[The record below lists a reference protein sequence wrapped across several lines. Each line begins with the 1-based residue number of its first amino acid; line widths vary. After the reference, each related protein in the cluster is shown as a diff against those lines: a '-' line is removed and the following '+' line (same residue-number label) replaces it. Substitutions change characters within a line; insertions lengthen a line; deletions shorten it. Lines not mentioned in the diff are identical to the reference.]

1 MNNKIGAALWIFFL
15 TMTFPVAEVLAQ
27 VPQPL
32 ALPNLTI
39 AGSVYVVAKQPDG
52 GIVFAGSFSSVNG
65 VARKNVARLLP
76 SGALDPNWNPSPNG
90 FGGIYSLIT
99 DDVGRVYIAG
109 GFTQIGGQTR
119 NGFARLSA
127 GASGLA
133 DSAWVPP
140 SLGSGS
146 FINALALS
154 PDGYL
159 YVANDGSRRLVRIA
173 TGGTGALDPVW
184 SPSIEGSIR
193 AILPFNDGNIYVG
206 GLFLSNQPDRRGCLA
221 RISAS
226 GTGTVDTAW
235 QGDEAFIFGDGCNVN
250 AIATYDGAL
259 FVGGGFN
266 SIEGGISAHNDLAK
280 ILPQG
285 IGTLDRTWITE
296 LFPNSQQSINSL
308 AVDGHG
314 SIFVGGQFNAIC
326 QQGSGA
332 NVTCRTQFG
341 LAKLSTASSGAL
353 DETWKPCTSQPSS
366 SFFPSIFVS
375 ADTTGLI
382 VTDGNNVGGV
392 MVLGTQTRQGV
403 AVLPTQSE
411 QIFRSGFE

>member
-15 TMTFPVAEVLAQ
+15 MMAFPVAEVLAQ

-52 GIVFAGSFSSVNG
+52 GIVFAGFFSSVNG
-65 VARKNVARLLP
+65 VARKDVARLLP
-76 SGALDPNWNPSPNG
+76 SGALDLNWNPSPNS
-90 FGGIYSLIT
+90 FGIQRLVT
-99 DDVGRVYIAG
+99 DDAGRVYIAG

-119 NGFARLSA
+119 SGLARLSA
-127 GASGLA
+127 GAAGLA
-133 DSAWVPP
+133 DAAWVPP

-146 FINALALS
+146 FIDALALS

-184 SPSIEGSIR
+184 SPSIEGSVR
-193 AILPFNDGNIYVG
+193 VILPFNDGNIYVG
-206 GLFLSNQPDRRGCLA
+206 GVLLSNQPNRRGCLA

-226 GTGTVDTAW
+226 GTGTVDTSW
-235 QGDEAFIFGDGCNVN
+235 QGDADIGWNGCSVY
-250 AIATYDGAL
+250 AIATYGGAL
-259 FVGGGFN
+259 FVGGSFDTIN
-266 SIEGGISAHNDLAK
+266 SNFSAHNNLAK

-285 IGTLDRTWITE
+285 TGALDNTWTTQ
-296 LFPNSQQSINSL
+296 LAPNSQQSIGSL
-308 AVDGHG
+308 AVDGRG
-314 SIFVGGQFNAIC
+314 SIFVGGRFNAIC
-326 QQGSGA
+326 QGSGIIIS
-332 NVTCRTQFG
+332 CRTQFG
-341 LAKLSTASSGAL
+341 LAKLSTASSGAV
-353 DETWKPCTSQPSS
+353 DETWKPCTSLPSS
-366 SFFPSIFVS
+366 SFFPSIVVT

-382 VTDGNNVGGV
+382 VTDGNNVDGV